1 MEKKLSS
8 NETIPFE
15 KALGERYLSY
25 ALSTIMS
32 RSLPDVRDGLKP
44 VHRRLIYAMQQLRL
58 NPNTPFKK
66 SARVVGDVMG
76 KFHPHGDG
84 AIYGA
89 LVRLAQS
96 FSLRYPLID
105 GQGNFG
111 SIDGDNPAAMR
122 YTEARLTDTALLM
135 LEGLSNNAVDFK
147 STYDEE
153 SEEPIVLP
161 ARIPNI
167 LANGSTGIAVGM
179 ATNIPPHN
187 LEELCNACI
196 HLIEQP
202 NCTVEDLLAHVP
214 GPDFPTGGVIVESQD
229 TLLKVYESGSGS
241 IRIRA
246 RYEIEA
252 DHKNYKIIITEIPYM
267 VEKSKLIEKI
277 ATLLINKKIPFLGDI
292 LDESA
297 DDIRIVLEPKSRD
310 IDAVLLM
317 ENLYKNTDLE
327 VRFFVNL
334 NVLDENNIPHVM
346 SLKAILQHFL
356 KHRQVLLLRQTQFR
370 LNEITNRLEI
380 LEGYLIAYLN
390 IDEVIAIIREEDEP
404 KPRLMERFLL
414 TDNQAESILNMRL
427 RNLKKLQEIEIKA
440 EHTKLNEEKV
450 KMRHLLDTESAQWK
464 DIKKDLKDIL
474 KKYSKETKIGKRRT
488 TFDIFPE
495 NIDLTFEEIIEKEE
509 VTIDL
514 SDKNW
519 VRTFKGYDAKDL
531 RYKEGDQKR
540 FVINALTTDKF
551 LLFATNGKCYTLG
564 VDKLPRTRS
573 GQASGFGEPLRILID
588 LEPSEQ
594 IIHVVACSTKT
605 EEKIFLANNQNRGF
619 VASLSELFSSTRNG
633 KQVFVLEP
641 GEKLSFIL
649 RLDGDHMVVLGENRK
664 MLIFPIEQLPQLSR
678 GKGQFLQKYKQ
689 GGLSDIKIF
698 NLAEGLA
705 LKRHGKTYIEKN
717 LSPWIGKRNTAG
729 RLAPLGFP
737 RDNKFPQ
744 KIES

>member
-1 MEKKLSS
+1 MEKKSHS
-8 NETIPFE
+8 NIIIPFE
-15 KALGERYLSY
+15 KALGDRYLSY

-44 VHRRLIYAMQQLRL
+44 VHRRLIYAMQQLKL

-135 LEGLSNNAVDFK
+135 LEGLSDNAVDFK

-153 SEEPIVLP
+153 SKEPLVLP
-161 ARIPNI
+161 SRIPNI

-196 HLIEQP
+196 HLIENP
-202 NCTVEDLLAHVP
+202 SCNVEDLLIHIP
-214 GPDFPTGGVIVESQD
+214 GPDFPTGGIIVENND
-229 TLLKVYESGSGS
+229 ALLKIYESGSGS
-241 IRIRA
+241 IRIRS
-246 RYEIEA
+246 RYKIEK
-252 DHKNYKIIITEIPYM
+252 DNKSYKIIITEIPYM

-277 ATLLINKKIPFLGDI
+277 ATLLLNKKLPFLGDI

-297 DDIRIVLEPKSRD
+297 DDIRIVLEPKSKD

-317 ENLYKNTDLE
+317 ESLYKNTELE

-334 NVLDENNIPHVM
+334 NVLDEHNIPHVM
-346 SLKAILQHFL
+346 SLKDILFHFL
-356 KHRQVLLLRQTQFR
+356 KHRRILLLRQSEFR
-370 LNEITNRLEI
+370 LNEIIKRLEI

-390 IDEVIAIIREEDEP
+390 IDEVISIIREEDEP
-404 KPRLMERFLL
+404 KEKLMEKFSLS
-414 TDNQAESILNMRL
+414 DMQAESILNMRL
-427 RNLKKLQEIEIKA
+427 RNLKKLQEIEIKT
-440 EHTKLNEEKV
+440 EHQTLSNEKIKV
-450 KMRHLLDTESAQWK
+450 QNLLDTESAQWK
-464 DIKKDLKDIL
+464 NIKKDLKEIQ
-474 KKYSKETKIGKRRT
+474 KKYSKETEIGKRRT
-488 TFDIFPE
+488 TFDIAPE
-495 NIDLTFEEIIEKEE
+495 NIDLSYEEIIEKEE

-514 SDKNW
+514 SEKNW
-519 VRTFKGYDAKDL
+519 VRTFKGFDAKDL

-540 FVINALTTDKF
+540 FIINALTTDKL
-551 LLFATNGKCYTLG
+551 LLFGTNGKCYTLG
-564 VDKLPRTRS
+564 VDKLPRTRG
-573 GQASGFGEPLRILID
+573 GQTSGFGEPLRILID
-588 LEPSEQ
+588 LEPAEQ
-594 IIHVVACSTKT
+594 IIYIIACPSKT
-605 EEKIFLANNQNRGF
+605 EDKLFLANNQNRGF
-619 VASLSELFSSTRNG
+619 IAPLGELFSSTRNG
-633 KQVFVLEP
+633 KQVFVLEE

-649 RLDGDHMVVLGENRK
+649 PIDGDHMAILGENRK
-664 MLIFPIEQLPQLSR
+664 MLIFPINQLPELSR

-689 GGLSDIKIF
+689 GILSDIKIF

-705 LKRHGKTYIEKN
+705 LKRHGKTYTEKN
-717 LSPWIGKRNTAG
+717 LTPWMGKRNTAG

-744 KIES
+744 IIN